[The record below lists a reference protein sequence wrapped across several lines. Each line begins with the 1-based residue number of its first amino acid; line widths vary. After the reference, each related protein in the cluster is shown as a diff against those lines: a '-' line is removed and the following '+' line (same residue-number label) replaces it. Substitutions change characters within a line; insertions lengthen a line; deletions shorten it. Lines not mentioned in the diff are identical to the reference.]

1 MRFTAKTC
9 RVLEMQNFTPDY
21 MKGWTYVHMDNFVRT
36 KISWMHR
43 KPDFLT
49 HGAQLHALCV
59 HESSAITKC
68 GGILYVNREEK
79 SLGYIAMGAK
89 FLNDNKSKIHLK
101 RKFALFH
108 LFCQILAKF
117 SGFNLRGPY
126 LSLEKEKETFCVVFT
141 YSIMG
146 AREIRKFHVTVV
158 QRRPRSL
165 QKSVQSCCLLI

>member
-1 MRFTAKTC
+1 M
-9 RVLEMQNFTPDY
+9 
-21 MKGWTYVHMDNFVRT
+21 
-36 KISWMHR
+36 
-43 KPDFLT
+43 
-49 HGAQLHALCV
+49 

-108 LFCQILAKF
+108 LLCQILVKF
-117 SGFNLRGPY
+117 SGFNLKGPY

>member
-1 MRFTAKTC
+1 M
-9 RVLEMQNFTPDY
+9 
-21 MKGWTYVHMDNFVRT
+21 
-36 KISWMHR
+36 
-43 KPDFLT
+43 
-49 HGAQLHALCV
+49 

-79 SLGYIAMGAK
+79 LLGYIAMGAK

-108 LFCQILAKF
+108 LLCQILVKF
-117 SGFNLRGPY
+117 SGFNLKGPY

-146 AREIRKFHVTVV
+146 AREISKFHVTVV
-158 QRRPRSL
+158 QRRPRSV
-165 QKSVQSCCLLI
+165 QKSVQSCCC